1 MTKKQ
6 YVMFLGM
13 LIYASS
19 TIATEINSQVY
30 EVEKVLNNGYY
41 IINGVTFKPHTTC
54 KMLEKGD
61 KVKFTV
67 GSPNGDCVSA
77 TISNLRTHSTCRLF
91 CAEGPLDE

>member
-1 MTKKQ
+1 M
-6 YVMFLGM
+6 LG
-13 LIYASS
+13 YANS
-19 TIATEINSQVY
+19 IFAAEINVQTY

-61 KVKFTV
+61 KVKFII

-77 TISNLRTHSTCRLF
+77 TISDLRTHSTCLLF
-91 CAEGPLDE
+91 CEEAPIDE